1 MRLARFRTA
10 DGRILQGVVRGD
22 SVHEIEGDFPGSWK
36 ETRRRLPLNEVKL
49 LAPLSP
55 VNILCIGRNYK
66 AHAEEGGDSAPKQP
80 ILFLKATSAVIG
92 PDDPI
97 LLPAAAPD
105 QVDYEAEL
113 AVVIGKAARHVSE
126 ADSLDYVLGY
136 TCANDVTAR
145 DCQAREG
152 QWARAKS
159 FETFGPLGPWIETE
173 LDPGNLRVTGRLNG
187 KTMQD
192 SNTSQLL
199 FSVRCLISYLS
210 KGMTLLPGT
219 VLLTGT
225 PAGCGF
231 ARKPPVWMKPGDVYE
246 VEIAGIGILRNGV
259 VRESGDA

>member
-10 DGRILQGVVRGD
+10 DGQVLQGIVRD
-22 SVHEIEGDFPGSWK
+22 DRVQVLEGDILGAWK
-36 ETRRRLPLNEVKL
+36 KTRRRLPLRSVKL
-49 LAPLSP
+49 LAPLAP
-55 VNILCIGRNYK
+55 VNILCFGRNYRD
-66 AHAEEGGDSAPKQP
+66 HAEEGGDSVPQQP
-80 ILFLKATSAVIG
+80 LLFIKATSCVIG
-92 PDDPI
+92 PDEPI
-97 LLPAAAPD
+97 TLPAVAPD

-126 ADSLDYVLGY
+126 ADALDCVLGY

-173 LDPGNLRVTGRLNG
+173 LDPGDVRVTGRLNG
-187 KTMQD
+187 KTLQD
-192 SNTSQLL
+192 ANTSLL
-199 FSVRCLISYLS
+199 IFSVRYLISYLS
-210 KGMTLLPGT
+210 RGMTLLPGT

-231 ARKPPVWMKPGDVYE
+231 ARKPPVWLKPGDAYG
-246 VEIAGIGILRNGV
+246 VEIAGIGVLRNPV
-259 VRESGDA
+259 APL

>member
-1 MRLARFRTA
+1 MQLARFRTA
-10 DGRILQGVVRGD
+10 EGKVLQGVLRGD
-22 SVHEIEGDFPGSWK
+22 GLQLIEGDFLGSWK
-36 ETRRRLPLNEVKL
+36 ETRRRFPLTEVKL

-92 PDDPI
+92 PNDPI

-113 AVVIGKAARHVSE
+113 AVVIGKSARHVRE
-126 ADSLDYVLGY
+126 EDALDCVLGY

-173 LDPGNLRVTGRLNG
+173 LDPANLRVTGRLNG

-192 SNTSQLL
+192 ADTSLLL
-199 FSVRCLISYLS
+199 FGVRRLISYLS
-210 KGMTLLPGT
+210 MGMTLLPGRR
-219 VLLTGT
+219 
-225 PAGCGF
+225 C
-231 ARKPPVWMKPGDVYE
+231 
-246 VEIAGIGILRNGV
+246 
-259 VRESGDA
+259 